1 MCDICESCFLPNI
14 QSDLIFL
21 EDQDEIER
29 EIITTLG
36 QRNSI
41 TVLTEE
47 MENENKAAVTIQRA
61 FRQHIQTK
69 IRAVRIIE
77 RWWYQLER
85 ERYEVI
91 SEIAEEMQEAL
102 DRANLRTEDTEDLF
116 NWKRFAEEV
125 KDDYKKARH
134 PEPRLP
140 SYWFKALAIV
150 TLPIVGAIEA
160 VSPYEYS
167 FIGFNPPTLIF
178 YMFLLWL
185 IHYKHNFYATWIQTL
200 GMWFFTVALLNQ
212 LFILYN
218 GWIRVYAWIVIVA
231 VGRRHWMALFFV
243 SMCIRV
249 FLSFWYDVF
258 SIQPVEY
265 YVFLY
270 DFYSIT
276 TIAAASRQG
285 TPIQMLQKVM
295 INIVMLLFI
304 ISSGVLAWM
313 AACLRLNT

>member
-1 MCDICESCFLPNI
+1 MCKICESCFPTLDKSLDQP
-14 QSDLIFL
+14 QDL
-21 EDQDEIER
+21 ER
-29 EIITTLG
+29 QCFTVNP
-36 QRNSI
+36 QRSSI
-41 TVLTEE
+41 TVITEKLE
-47 MENENKAAVTIQRA
+47 SENKAAVNIQRA
-61 FRQHIQTK
+61 FRQHLQTK

-77 RWWYQLER
+77 RWWYQLEL
-85 ERYEVI
+85 ERHQVI
-91 SEIAEEMQEAL
+91 SEIAEEMEEAW
-102 DRANLRTEDTEDLF
+102 DRADLRTEDNEDMF
-116 NWKRFAEEV
+116 TWKRFAEEV
-125 KDDYKKARH
+125 KDDYKTARH

-150 TLPIVGAIEA
+150 TLPIVGAMEA

-167 FIGFNPPTLIF
+167 FIGLNPPTLIF

-185 IHYKHNFYATWIQTL
+185 IHYKHNWYATWIQTL
-200 GMWFFTVALLNQ
+200 GMWFFTVAVLNQ
-212 LFILYN
+212 FFILYN

-231 VGRRHWMALFFV
+231 VGRQHWMAVFFV
-243 SMCIRV
+243 SMCLRV
-249 FLSFWYDVF
+249 FLSFWYNKF

-313 AACLRLNT
+313 TACLHFR